1 MAGCACPTA
10 EEQPTHLWP
19 CWAAGIQGLV
29 APGWAGPG
37 GGLAPGFYR
46 VASRQGLSERA
57 GARQLAASLQM
68 LGENLVFPKDKW
80 VASGT
85 SCRWSW
91 LTFRVTTLVWR
102 LCASAVYFPG
112 PLVASP
118 VRLLC

>member
-10 EEQPTHLWP
+10 EEQPTHVWA

-37 GGLAPGFYR
+37 GGLAPGFSR

-57 GARQLAASLQM
+57 GARQLGASLQM

-80 VASGT
+80 VASGI
-85 SCRWSW
+85 SCR
-91 LTFRVTTLVWR
+91 
-102 LCASAVYFPG
+102 
-112 PLVASP
+112 
-118 VRLLC
+118 